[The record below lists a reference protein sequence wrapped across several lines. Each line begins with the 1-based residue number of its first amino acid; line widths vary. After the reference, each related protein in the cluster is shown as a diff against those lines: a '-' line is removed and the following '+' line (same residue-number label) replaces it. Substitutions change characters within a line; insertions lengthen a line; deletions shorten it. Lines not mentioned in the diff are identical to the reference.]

1 MPIDS
6 IEESE
11 CEILNIVQELGA
23 LEWCKCRPRYAE
35 IRIRGRIER
44 FDQSRSPP
52 SIAFR
57 FENES
62 DEGIAA
68 LLSAVE
74 TFNGKLHW
82 TMTGRK
88 RREFPGTNWV
98 IRPTR
103 VWDVIEVASEQ
114 GLTPDQYLEEHE
126 PHFAPVAYDDLV
138 GLTEHIRQ
146 AVRGLLGSSGREV

>member
-1 MPIDS
+1 M
-6 IEESE
+6 
-11 CEILNIVQELGA
+11 QELGA
-23 LEWCKCRPRYAE
+23 LAWRKCRQRYPE
-35 IRIRGRIER
+35 IQIRGRIQR

-62 DEGIAA
+62 EDGIAA
-68 LLSAVE
+68 LLRAVE
-74 TFNGKLHW
+74 TFNGNLHW

-88 RREFPGTNWV
+88 RHQLPGTNWV
-98 IRPTR
+98 ISPTR
-103 VWDVIEVASEQ
+103 VLDVIVVASEQ
-114 GLTPDQYLEEHE
+114 GLTPDQYLAQHE

-146 AVRGLLGSSGREV
+146 AVRGLLGSSEREV